1 VTVQDVVGGGTGQLV
16 PSPPRQPRGAAP
28 PPLVLPFDEVRA
40 LIAAYRRLVDE
51 LEASVAGHDAALG
64 SILPGFRG
72 DRAEAFLDGV
82 ADQLR
87 VTQLVQGEVEDAIG
101 ELELWLRD
109 ASEADQQREAVRRAV
124 AAEFARYAAER
135 RAYLVHPRRNP
146 FITPPAPAQLAA
158 S

>member
-1 VTVQDVVGGGTGQLV
+1 VQDVVGGGSGRSV
-16 PSPPRQPRGAAP
+16 PLPPPQPRRTAP
-28 PPLVLPFDEVRA
+28 TPLVLPFDEVRA
-40 LIAAYRRLVDE
+40 LIVAYRRLLDE
-51 LEASVAGHDAALG
+51 LEASVAVHDAALG

-72 DRAEAFLDGV
+72 DRAVAFLDGV

-87 VTQLVQGEVEDAIG
+87 VTQLVQGEVEDAIV
-101 ELELWLRD
+101 ELQIWLRD
-109 ASEADQQREAVRRAV
+109 AVAADERRQAERRAV

-135 RAYLVHPRRNP
+135 RAYLAHPRRNP